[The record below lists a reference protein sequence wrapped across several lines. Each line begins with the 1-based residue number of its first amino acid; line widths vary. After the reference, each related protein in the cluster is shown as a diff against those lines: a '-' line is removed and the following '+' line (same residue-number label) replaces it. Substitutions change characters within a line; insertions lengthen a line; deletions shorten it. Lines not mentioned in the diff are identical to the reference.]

1 MAIRVPPGRAGRLW
15 LMRRLEVAARGT
27 EVLDQ
32 KRRTLL
38 RERQRTAAA
47 LARAEQEWDRH
58 ARLAAESNDRALA
71 LAGERR
77 LDLAAVQC
85 RGAATAEVT
94 WRNMIGTVIPTDVRL
109 DISGAPD
116 FVALGGGSAVALA
129 ARAHREAL
137 AAAAAHAA
145 ARAAHEAI
153 EREFSA
159 TTRRLRAI
167 ERRWIPEHERALR
180 RLELELAERE
190 LEDLARARFA
200 RERSQ
205 DEASASAA

>member
-27 EVLDQ
+27 DVLDQ

-38 RERQRTAAA
+38 RERQRTATA
-47 LARAEQEWDRH
+47 LADTAAAWERE
-58 ARLAAESNDRALA
+58 ARLAAQSNDRALA

-77 LDLAAVQC
+77 LRLGAVHC
-85 RGAATAEVT
+85 RRPATAEVT
-94 WRNMIGTVIPTDVRL
+94 WRNMIGTVIPTEVRV
-109 DISGAPD
+109 DIAESPD
-116 FVALGGGSAVALA
+116 FVALGGGATVALA
-129 ARAHREAL
+129 ADAHRRAL

-153 EREFSA
+153 EREFAA

-180 RLELELAERE
+180 RLELELAERD
-190 LEDLARARFA
+190 LEDIARARFA
-200 RERSQ
+200 RER
-205 DEASASAA
+205 A

>member
-27 EVLDQ
+27 VVLDQ

-38 RERQRTAAA
+38 RERQRTATA
-47 LARAEQEWDRH
+47 LAKAATAWERH
-58 ARLAAESNDRALA
+58 AHLAMQSNDRALA
-71 LAGERR
+71 LAGARR
-77 LDLAAVQC
+77 LRLAAVHC
-85 RGAATAEVT
+85 KRPTTAAIT
-94 WRNMIGTVIPTDVRL
+94 WRNTIGTMIPTDVRV
-109 DISGAPD
+109 DIAEAPD
-116 FVALGGGSAVALA
+116 FVSLGGTAVALA
-129 ARAHREAL
+129 ADAHRQAL

-153 EREFSA
+153 ETEFAA

-180 RLELELAERE
+180 RLELELAERD
-190 LEDLARARFA
+190 LEDIARARFA
-200 RERSQ
+200 RDRT
-205 DEASASAA
+205 

>member
-15 LMRRLEVAARGT
+15 LMRRLEVAVRGT
-27 EVLDQ
+27 DVLDQ

-38 RERQRTAAA
+38 RERQRTATTLADAA
-47 LARAEQEWDRH
+47 AAWERE
-58 ARLAAESNDRALA
+58 ARLATQSNDRALA

-77 LDLAAVQC
+77 LRLGAVHC
-85 RGAATAEVT
+85 TRPATAEVT
-94 WRNMIGTVIPTDVRL
+94 WRNMIGTVIPTEVRV
-109 DISGAPD
+109 DIAELAD
-116 FVALGGGSAVALA
+116 FVALGGGATVALA
-129 ARAHREAL
+129 ADAHRRAL

-145 ARAAHEAI
+145 ARTAHEAI
-153 EREFSA
+153 EREFTA

-190 LEDLARARFA
+190 LEDISRARFA
-200 RERSQ
+200 RERT
-205 DEASASAA
+205 